1 MPAEYVFMMFKSF
14 TILLTAFS
22 SLFYYL
28 LMFFLDNGVTAEI
41 KIPDNIR
48 PGETVIAE
56 VVINK
61 GSVNG
66 FAKLQIEA
74 GQGLTIEEQDN
85 KGATFSFSGN
95 TAKWIWTALPM
106 EAEFKVKFKVTT
118 NASASGTTSIAGK
131 FSYILNNNK
140 QVAEIPAK
148 TITIG
153 NATSVAATQ
162 ETTTPTATTTA
173 TETNS
178 IYPGNADNT
187 PTTGIAVNTSTNVNI
202 SVTTN
207 TTTEQKNISPSTETP
222 PKTEISQNTT
232 TNVNLNRTIQNIA
245 ANNWLIKITINK
257 GDLKGF
263 ARYGDVLPPGLSAK
277 AEEKDGSSF
286 FVDGNSIKFVWS
298 SLPEKETLVIS
309 YRLTGNITSAVT
321 LNGEF
326 SYTENNQVM
335 SKTLPPESIQP
346 PVAVNQNNNNNTPS
360 VPVTENVAQTS
371 VQSKQT
377 TVFFSVQ
384 LGAFLKS
391 PVGANYFTRKYNIPN
406 VRMENHESYKKFYSG
421 DFEEYKGARDY
432 REEIKQKGIQDAFV
446 IAHKNNVRITVQE
459 ALMITNQKWYP

>member
-1 MPAEYVFMMFKSF
+1 MIFKSF

-22 SLFYYL
+22 SLFYYFF
-28 LMFFLDNGVTAEI
+28 MFFLDNGVTAEI
-41 KIPDNIR
+41 KISDNIR
-48 PGETVIAE
+48 PGETVVAE
-56 VVINK
+56 VIIKK
-61 GSVNG
+61 GNVGG

-85 KGATFSFSGN
+85 KGATFGFSGN

-106 EAEFKVKFKVTT
+106 EAEFKVKFKVTA
-118 NASASGTTSIAGK
+118 NASASGTTSISGK
-131 FSYILNNNK
+131 FSYIVNNTK
-140 QVAEIPAK
+140 QIAEIPAK
-148 TITIG
+148 TINIG

-162 ETTTPTATTTA
+162 ETTTPIATTTT
-173 TETNS
+173 TETTSTN
-178 IYPGNADNT
+178 PDNT
-187 PTTGIAVNTSTNVNI
+187 STTNIAVNTSTNVNI

-207 TTTEQKNISPSTETP
+207 TTTEQKDISPTTEVPAKTP
-222 PKTEISQNTT
+222 TSEST
-232 TNVNLNRTIQNIA
+232 TNVTLNRTIQNIA

-257 GDLKGF
+257 GNLKGF
-263 ARYGDVLPPGLSAK
+263 ARYSDVLPPGLSAK
-277 AEEKDGSSF
+277 AEDKDGSSF

-298 SLPEKETLVIS
+298 NLPDKETLVIS
-309 YRLTGNITSAVT
+309 YRLTGSIPSAVT

-346 PVAVNQNNNNNTPS
+346 PVAVNQNNNNNAPS

-391 PVGANYFTRKYNIPN
+391 SVGANYFTGKYNIPN

-421 DFEEYKGARDY
+421 NFEEYKGARDY
-432 REEIKQKGIQDAFV
+432 REEIKQKGISDAFV